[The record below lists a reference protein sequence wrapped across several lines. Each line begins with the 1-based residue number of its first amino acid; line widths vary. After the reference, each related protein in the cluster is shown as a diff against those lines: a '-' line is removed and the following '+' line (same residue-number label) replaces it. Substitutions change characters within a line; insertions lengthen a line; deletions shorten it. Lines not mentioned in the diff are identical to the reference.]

1 MNITERKVANYTN
14 PVFEKF
20 FFSKYHLLSSKFEFR
35 RCTHLTLKGLRAP
48 GSREVWWGVGV
59 WGHTLGDRRGGV
71 GCETVRWRT
80 RRGIKSVL

>member
-59 WGHTLGDRRGGV
+59 WGHTLGDRRGG
-71 GCETVRWRT
+71 GEEGWDGGETG
-80 RRGIKSVL
+80 RGMKSRL